1 MDTYKIIISGFGGQG
16 ILLIG
21 KLLTYAANSIGKH
34 TSWLPSYG
42 PEMRGGSANCMVVI
56 SNKPINSPLVSEPT
70 TLVAMNRPSLDKF
83 EPKIK
88 EGGLLFID
96 EDAINREI
104 ARKDIEVIKV
114 PVDTIAYKL
123 GSNKVASMVMLGTYL
138 GYTELIPLEVVVDNL
153 KKAIPQH
160 RHYLLGLN
168 EEALK
173 EGYKIGSENRL
184 SAKRE
189 LEE

>member
-21 KLLTYAANSIGKH
+21 KLLTYAANIIGKH

-88 EGGLLFID
+88 EGGLLFIN

-114 PVDTIAYKL
+114 PADTIAYKL
-123 GSNKVASMVMLGTYL
+123 GSNKVANMVMLGAYL

-160 RHYLLGLN
+160 RHHLLGLN

-173 EGYKIGSENRL
+173 EGYKIGSENRV
-184 SAKRE
+184 SGKVE
-189 LEE
+189 